1 MPRLRNRLVLSLFFA
16 LAVLPFTVVV
26 VRADTVSLTS
36 GRVSRIRQGMEDDGT
51 INIAG
56 GNFSLTHFSSE
67 IYSQAGNLFSF
78 PFSFL
83 RGGGTLAYNGIQT
96 TAFGGYVDYS
106 VTLGGSPFLT
116 GWVTAYDMSPG
127 APQYTPLF
135 TVNFSGTGA
144 LREFVALNNRPGA
157 EFTVSTPATSMPEP
171 ATMLLLGTGLL
182 GVMAKARR
190 RYRAAK

>member
-16 LAVLPFTVVV
+16 LTVLPFTVVV

-36 GRVSRIRQGMEDDGT
+36 GWVSRVRQRMEDDGT
-51 INIAG
+51 INITG
-56 GNFSLTHFSSE
+56 GNFSLTHYSSE
-67 IYSQAGNLFSF
+67 IYFQAGNLFSF

-83 RGGGTLAYNGIQT
+83 RGSGTLAYNGMTT

-106 VTLGGSPFLT
+106 GTLGGSPFLT

-127 APQYTPLF
+127 APPFAPLF
-135 TVNFSGTGA
+135 TVNFGGTGT
-144 LREFVALNNRPGA
+144 LREFVSSNNRPGA
-157 EFTVSTPATSMPEP
+157 EFTVSTPATSVPEP

-182 GVMAKARR
+182 GVAAKARR
-190 RYRAAK
+190 HRRATK

>member
-1 MPRLRNRLVLSLFFA
+1 
-16 LAVLPFTVVV
+16 
-26 VRADTVSLTS
+26 
-36 GRVSRIRQGMEDDGT
+36 MEDDGT

-56 GNFSLTHFSSE
+56 GNFSLTHYSGE
-67 IYSQAGNLFSF
+67 IHSQSGNLFRF

-83 RGGGTLAYNGIQT
+83 RGSGTLAYNGMMT

-106 VTLGGSPFLT
+106 DTLGGSPFLI

-135 TVNFSGTGA
+135 TINFSGTGT
-144 LREFVALNNRPGA
+144 LREFVAINNRPGA
-157 EFTVSTPATSMPEP
+157 EFTVSTPAASMPEP

-182 GVMAKARR
+182 GVAAKARR
-190 RYRAAK
+190 RAAK